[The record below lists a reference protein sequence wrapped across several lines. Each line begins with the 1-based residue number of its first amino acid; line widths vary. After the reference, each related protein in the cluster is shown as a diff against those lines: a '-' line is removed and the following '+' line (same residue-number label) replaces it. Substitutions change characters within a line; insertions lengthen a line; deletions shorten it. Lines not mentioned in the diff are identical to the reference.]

1 MLPIGQWKMLMYFEL
16 TAPDKLSFEMA
27 YWDAQIIGLDPQVVS
42 ALTFNIGTG
51 SIEKVSRIR
60 DKFNLKETYVSDYEP
75 TGYTGR

>member
-1 MLPIGQWKMLMYFEL
+1 MYFEL

-27 YWDAQIIGLDPQVVS
+27 YWDAQMVGLDPQALS
-42 ALTFNIGTG
+42 PLTFNVGTG

-75 TGYTGR
+75 TGYTRR